1 VRRLLALPT
10 LALAVAG
17 FALAGCGNQGGHSK
31 TGPVT
36 VNETGEQIVSTTVET
51 GTSTTG

>member
-1 VRRLLALPT
+1 MRRV
-10 LALAVAG
+10 LALACLGGLG
-17 FALAGCGNQGGHSK
+17 FALAGCGNQGGHPK

-36 VNETGEQIVSTTVET
+36 VNETGEQVVSKPAET